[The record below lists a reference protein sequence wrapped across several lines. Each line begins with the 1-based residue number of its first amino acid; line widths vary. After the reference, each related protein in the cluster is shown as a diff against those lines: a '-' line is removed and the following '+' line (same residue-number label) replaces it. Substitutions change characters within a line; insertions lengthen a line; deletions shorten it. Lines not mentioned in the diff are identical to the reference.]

1 MGESRL
7 NDTAFMRLALDE
19 ARLALLRGDVPVG
32 ALVVDENGNI
42 LGTGANVKTNDPT
55 AHAEI
60 SAIRTAAS
68 ALGRWNLN
76 GCSLYVTLEPC
87 PMCAGA
93 CVSARIRRVVF
104 GASDPKAGAGG
115 TLYNILRDTR
125 LNHRCE
131 IRPGVL
137 SDESL
142 RLLREYFSGRR
153 KHRGIE

>member
-32 ALVVDENGNI
+32 ALVVGEGGKI
-42 LGTGANVKTNDPT
+42 LGTGTNVKTNDPT

-60 SAIRTAAS
+60 IAIRTAAS
-68 ALGRWNLN
+68 ELGHWNFS

-142 RLLREYFSGRR
+142 HLLREYFSGRR